1 MNQAISLTTKA
12 GEEQPPVPLFDAVIT
27 PPASL
32 DDKGF
37 ATFLAITLAIVCLV
51 DLAFLASGLWWA
63 MIFLTGN
70 MVFLLAAFI
79 AVRRGR
85 ARSERVL
92 VADGVLRLER
102 RWQGQPGSVDTLPL
116 FGLRLIRVRDADGLC
131 RRLEL
136 HHRNDRLGFAADLTA
151 REREQFAEALGRSL
165 HKAGYPIAMPVVTA

>member
-1 MNQAISLTTKA
+1 MHQAISFAPTPT
-12 GEEQPPVPLFDAVIT
+12 EPPATPLFDAVIT

-32 DDKGF
+32 GNKGF
-37 ATFLAITLAIVCLV
+37 ATFMAITLAIVCLI

-70 MVFLLAAFI
+70 MIFLLAAFI

-85 ARSERVL
+85 ARSECVL

-102 RWQGQPGSVDTLPL
+102 RWQGQPGSSDTLPL

-136 HHRNDRLGFAADLTA
+136 HHRNDRLGFAADLTPQ
-151 REREQFAEALGRSL
+151 EREQFADALGRSL
-165 HKAGYPIAMPVVTA
+165 YKAGHRIAMPIVAA